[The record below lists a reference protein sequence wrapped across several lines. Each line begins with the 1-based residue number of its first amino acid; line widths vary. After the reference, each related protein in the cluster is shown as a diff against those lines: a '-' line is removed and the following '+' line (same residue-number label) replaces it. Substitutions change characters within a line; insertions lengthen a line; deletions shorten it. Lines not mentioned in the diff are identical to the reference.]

1 MIFMWLGPFVAC
13 VIALWW
19 FGVSIS
25 DVSGRLQERFLNMQ
39 DPSSTIKT
47 MYTTK
52 FCGLGMGSFVRTQYS
67 AVALLNTRAF
77 SRRHGILLLCLSSAG
92 TWATMFAILCAWQFD
107 GSLLVAPWV
116 LLYLFAQWTGKSIQ
130 WFRPLL
136 AFGALMSLLQW
147 ALSKQSILM
156 TTLGES
162 DLHFMLADGRLPA
175 QLLWIAV
182 SFVVTLLVGVES
194 WAVLLA
200 LLMVVAGSMSLN
212 GAVAFIVGEM
222 LGHVWLL
229 WWRSR
234 KLNQDVKALTKSYAW
249 VSTVGLVIAFFA
261 AGMLREIFAWSFMFE
276 AGQLTEKSLQILSLY
291 FVIVAIQ
298 ALAVL
303 TWGHFASQKKIDE
316 VQKGEYFPIRWIK
329 FGMISNDVLDFILKK
344 LSVRLELLLAQK
356 KELDSKD
363 RAQIPANFLSEHE
376 NEITQLAMWLPV
388 AADERQKHDR
398 NL

>member
-1 MIFMWLGPFVAC
+1 MILMWLGPFVGA

-19 FGVSIS
+19 FGFSIS
-25 DVSGRLQERFLNMQ
+25 AVSGGLQRKFLNMA
-39 DPSSTIKT
+39 DPSPSLKT
-47 MYTTK
+47 MITTK
-52 FCGLGMGSFVRTQYS
+52 FCGLGMGSFLRTQYS

-92 TWATMFAILCAWQFD
+92 TWVTMLTLLLAWQFD
-107 GSLLVAPWV
+107 GGMLVLPWFV
-116 LLYLFAQWTGKSIQ
+116 LFLIFRTAGISTHWIRPIIAFA
-130 WFRPLL
+130 
-136 AFGALMSLLQW
+136 ALMSLLQW
-147 ALSKQSILM
+147 LLMKQSILM

-200 LLMVVAGSMSLN
+200 LVLVVAGSMSLN

-234 KLNQDVKALTKSYAW
+234 KLNQDVKALTKTYALI
-249 VSTVGLVIAFFA
+249 STMGLVVAFFA
-261 AGMLREIFAWSFMFE
+261 AGLLREIFAWNFTFE
-276 AGQLTEKSLQILSLY
+276 GNQLTEKSLQVFSLY

-303 TWGHFASQKKIDE
+303 AWGHFAAQKKIDE
-316 VQKGEYFPIRWIK
+316 VQTGEYFPLRWISLSV
-329 FGMISNDVLDFILKK
+329 ISNEVLDFMLKK

-376 NEITQLAMWLPV
+376 KEITQLAMWLPK
-388 AADERQKHDR
+388 ATEKSQKSAR
-398 NL
+398 MN